1 MNSFLKASVNTQL
14 INNNNII
21 DEKSIN
27 ALYDGK
33 NLNISSTD
41 NNENLFYIKL
51 NNDEIMKLLAIPAN
65 PLNLEQRLK
74 KDFKIRKKN
83 TRRRKNYRKT
93 SIKLSK
99 KSK

>member
-1 MNSFLKASVNTQL
+1 MNSFFKASVNTQL
-14 INNNNII
+14 IDNNNII
-21 DEKSIN
+21 DEKTIN

-74 KDFKIRKKN
+74 KDFKIRKKY
-83 TRRRKNYRKT
+83 TRRRKKYRKT
-93 SIKLSK
+93 PRKLSK
-99 KSK
+99 KSN

>member
-14 INNNNII
+14 IDNNNII

-27 ALYDGK
+27 ALYDGE

-65 PLNLEQRLK
+65 PLDLEQRLK
-74 KDFKIRKKN
+74 KDFKIRKN
-83 TRRRKNYRKT
+83 TRRRKKYRKKPR
-93 SIKLSK
+93 KLSK
-99 KSK
+99 KSN